1 VHPEAGPHLHRT
13 IQLIHSLGCSAGVV
27 LNPSTPLEAID
38 WVLGDVERVLVMSVN
53 PGYGGQK
60 FLHGQL
66 DKIRALRARIDATG
80 RDVDLEV
87 DGGINPET
95 ARACIAA
102 GADMLVAG
110 TAVFSGGAQN
120 YAANIRA
127 LRGPTI

>member
-1 VHPEAGPHLHRT
+1 
-13 IQLIHSLGCSAGVV
+13 
-27 LNPSTPLEAID
+27 
-38 WVLGDVERVLVMSVN
+38 
-53 PGYGGQK
+53 
-60 FLHGQL
+60 
-66 DKIRALRARIDATG
+66 LRARIDATG